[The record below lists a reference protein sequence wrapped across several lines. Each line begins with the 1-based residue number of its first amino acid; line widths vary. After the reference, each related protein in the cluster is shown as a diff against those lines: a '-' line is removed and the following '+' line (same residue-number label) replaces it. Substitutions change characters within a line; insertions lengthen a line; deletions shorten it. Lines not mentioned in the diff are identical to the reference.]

1 MNGIRASIFVL
12 LLSLG
17 YAQNSPVLRGR
28 VESDSNF
35 FGSDYTVELED
46 RAHPGP
52 RQEVQVAHD
61 GSFEFRNLASG
72 QYNLRLMNRGDTV
85 CEQFIDSA
93 HAGGELTLRL
103 PTHQS
108 VRPGPATVSVR
119 ELQRPVPDKAL
130 RAFAAAPHYVDTG
143 READAVRKLQDALRI
158 YPDYADARVNLGT
171 ELLRL
176 GRHAEAIAEFE
187 KALAGGP
194 PSAMLLANLSYS
206 LCTVGRVQDAE
217 RTARRAIEVDNSYG
231 RAHYL
236 LGSILSR
243 SVKPGALHQAPEAAK
258 QLRLGA
264 GDVPQAH
271 LTIAKMYLDE
281 GDRLSAAEEVRLYLK
296 CGHPKYRADAERWL
310 AQILAN

>member
-1 MNGIRASIFVL
+1 MNGIRASVFVL

-17 YAQNSPVLRGR
+17 QAQNTPVLRGR
-28 VESDSNF
+28 VEGDSNF
-35 FGSDYTVELED
+35 FASDYSVELED

-72 QYNLRLMNRGDTV
+72 QYNLRLINRGDTV
-85 CEQFIDSA
+85 SEQFVDSV
-93 HAGGELTLRL
+93 HAGGELTIRL
-103 PTHQS
+103 PHHQS

-119 ELQRPVPDKAL
+119 ELHVPDKAL
-130 RAFAAAPHYVDTG
+130 RAFAAAQHYADSG
-143 READAVRKLQDALRI
+143 HEADAVRKLQDALRI
-158 YPDYADARVNLGT
+158 YPEYADARVNLGT

-187 KALAGGP
+187 KALAAGP
-194 PSAMLLANLSYS
+194 PSAILLANLSYS

-217 RTARRAIEVDNSYG
+217 RAARRAIEVDNSYS

-243 SVKPGALHQAPEAAK
+243 GVGPGALQRAPEAAQ

-264 GDVPQAH
+264 GDIPQAH
-271 LTIAKMYLDE
+271 LTIAKMYLAE
-281 GDRLSAAEEVRLYLK
+281 GDRSSAAEEVRLYLK
-296 CGHPKYRADAERWL
+296 CGHAKYHAEAERWL
-310 AQILAN
+310 AQILAD